1 MRKDLSEMSLEELWE
16 LFPILLSEPNNKWG
30 SWYEEEKK
38 YIMSFLHNK
47 DLKIHHIGSTAIK
60 DIWAKP
66 IIDILIEIPENI
78 SMEQIKR
85 ELTGNGY
92 ICMSEE
98 ENRKSFNKGY
108 TSEGFA
114 EKVFHV
120 HLRYF
125 GDNREIYFRD
135 YMNNNPALAKEYE
148 KLKLSLWKKYEHDR
162 DAYTDA
168 KSDFVR
174 KYTECAKKEYGEVSD
189 YENGEM

>member
-60 DIWAKP
+60 NIWAKP

-125 GDNREIYFRD
+125 GDNSEIYFRD

>member
-30 SWYEEEKK
+30 SWYKEEKK

-125 GDNREIYFRD
+125 GDNSEIYFRD

>member
-1 MRKDLSEMSLEELWE
+1 MSEMSLEELWE

-30 SWYEEEKK
+30 SWYKEEKK

-125 GDNREIYFRD
+125 GDNSEIYFRD